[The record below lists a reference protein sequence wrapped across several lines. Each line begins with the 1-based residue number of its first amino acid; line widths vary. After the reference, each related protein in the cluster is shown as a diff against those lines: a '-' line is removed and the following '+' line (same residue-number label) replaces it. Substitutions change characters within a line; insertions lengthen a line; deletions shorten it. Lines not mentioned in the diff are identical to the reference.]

1 MLEELGSSHTQTAC
15 SEEGYSNL
23 SNLLNVVRVFIWD
36 AVPDNYTK
44 YLDNVDEDNYVSH
57 CISVRK
63 LASNVP
69 LLGIRF
75 FSPQI

>member
-36 AVPDNYTK
+36 AVPDNHTK

-57 CISVRK
+57 CSWRHPSTGFVYDDM
-63 LASNVP
+63 P
-69 LLGIRF
+69 
-75 FSPQI
+75 